1 MTAISIVAGGVVIM
15 KFLTHC
21 ATNRF
26 AHVNSVGD
34 EDRNAQHE
42 ITDSCDRAF
51 ASSYR
56 LSHSIFDR

>member
-34 EDRNAQHE
+34 EDRNSQHE
-42 ITDSCDRAF
+42 ITDSCD
-51 ASSYR
+51 
-56 LSHSIFDR
+56 